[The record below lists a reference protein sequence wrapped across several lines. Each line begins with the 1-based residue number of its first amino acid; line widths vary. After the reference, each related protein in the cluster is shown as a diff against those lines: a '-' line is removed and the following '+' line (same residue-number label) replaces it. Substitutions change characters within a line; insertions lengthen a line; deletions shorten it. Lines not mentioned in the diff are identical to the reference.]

1 MPNQMTRKTLSDE
14 QLAREVGAAIQ
25 TPQGR
30 AVIGQTI
37 LEPFKQGRDYV
48 AIGRQM
54 MFVDHLPTG
63 APMWY
68 DKDPQF
74 SAVVVSARG
83 GVPYEETERDRVTL
97 EPITLAVWPKVHALD
112 AATARFDMLNR
123 EQIRAQHELAEKE
136 DEKVFSAIHYASL
149 SSTDRNSLT
158 TGSNGLQRGKLAT
171 MFSYVEQYDAP
182 VANVLMHAAQLRD
195 IRNWTS
201 EEFDPV
207 TLREVTKTGYVGDL
221 WGAQVRISKKQTS
234 GTVNVLADPQFLGVI
249 SVRVDLSV
257 MDAPDPQNLYY
268 GWLFFEAI
276 GIAQLIGIGSAEGQ
290 FTGTFEA

>member
-1 MPNQMTRKTLSDE
+1 MSMNRKANLSDE
-14 QLAREVGAAIQ
+14 QLAREVGAAVA

-37 LEPFKQGRDYV
+37 LEPFKKGRDYV

-68 DKDPQF
+68 DLDPQF
-74 SAVVVSARG
+74 SAVAISSRG

-97 EPITLAVWPKVHALD
+97 DPIVLSVWPKVHALD
-112 AATARFDMLNR
+112 AATARFDQLNR
-123 EQIRAQHELAEKE
+123 EQIRAQHELAALE
-136 DEKVFSAIHYASL
+136 DVKVFNAIHYASL
-149 SSTDRNSLT
+149 SATDRNALT
-158 TGSNGLQRGKLAT
+158 TGANGLQRGKLAT
-171 MFSYVEQYDAP
+171 MFSLVEAYDAP
-182 VANVLMHAAQLRD
+182 IANVLMHAAQLRD

-207 TLREVTKTGYVGDL
+207 TLRELTKTGYMGDI
-221 WGAQVRISKKQTS
+221 WGAQIRISKKQTV

-276 GIAQLIGIGSAEGQ
+276 GIAQLVAIGSAEGQ
-290 FTGTFEA
+290 FTGSFEA